1 MKKVP
6 YRAEARLQQGNQ
18 KIQKIK
24 KKISFL
30 RKIEK

>member
-24 KKISFL
+24 KKNKLF
-30 RKIEK
+30 KKN